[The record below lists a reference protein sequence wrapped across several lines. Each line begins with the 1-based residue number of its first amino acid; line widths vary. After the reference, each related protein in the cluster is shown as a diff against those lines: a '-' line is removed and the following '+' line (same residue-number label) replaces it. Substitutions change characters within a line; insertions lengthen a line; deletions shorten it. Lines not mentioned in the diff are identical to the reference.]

1 MNQSNHTNHY
11 ENCHEAI
18 LLMDLQPRLLSTI
31 PNSSS
36 LLTANC
42 ILAQASSVLG
52 TPIIFTEQ
60 VPGKLGKTNSCL
72 TEKLNDY
79 KIITKDS
86 FSAFGSLDFCE
97 LMSSLKIQKL
107 VVSGIETSICVFL
120 TVMDALKQGLD
131 VSVISD
137 CVASRRKE
145 DGDLAL
151 SQIQHLGVKVIPLE
165 TFLFGKLKASSHSS
179 FQEIS
184 RMIKSRS

>member
-42 ILAQASSVLG
+42 IFAQASSVLG

-86 FSAFGSLDFCE
+86 FSAFG
-97 LMSSLKIQKL
+97 
-107 VVSGIETSICVFL
+107 
-120 TVMDALKQGLD
+120 
-131 VSVISD
+131 
-137 CVASRRKE
+137 
-145 DGDLAL
+145 
-151 SQIQHLGVKVIPLE
+151 
-165 TFLFGKLKASSHSS
+165 
-179 FQEIS
+179 
-184 RMIKSRS
+184 